1 LRAFK
6 TLLLRARPALQ
17 RAGRLLLAF
26 GLAVAP
32 GARVLAHEIPSEI
45 VLHAFAK
52 PEDGR
57 LHLLVRV
64 PLVLLQDLDLPKRGP
79 GYLDLASV
87 AAQFQAAATATA
99 RYIVLYENEAPLT
112 PRLVEAR
119 ISEPSDRSF
128 GAYASALASIAGP
141 KLAESS
147 NIFWGQAYFDAH
159 LEHPIGSERSDFS
172 LELRLGMRGLKLFV
186 QYLPPEAPARAFELH
201 GGAGRVMLDPRWY
214 QAAATFLAS
223 GFRHILA
230 GADHLLFL
238 LCLVLPYRRL
248 GWSLVA
254 VITSFTVAHS
264 ITLIAA
270 ARGMVPSGSWFPP
283 LVEVLIAASILYM
296 ALENIVRPNL
306 RSRWLI
312 TGLFGL
318 VHGFGFAFLL
328 REQFQFAGQHFLLS
342 LLAFNI
348 GIELGQLVFIGA
360 AIPVL
365 FFLKDKLHLDA
376 RFTSIVV
383 SAFIAH
389 SAWHWLAE
397 RSEQLAKQP
406 APQVEIAQLAPW
418 LVLGAAF
425 ALLGW
430 ALLGPRL
437 GRMAVL
443 RRSDAEASVKPH

>member
-1 LRAFK
+1 
-6 TLLLRARPALQ
+6 
-17 RAGRLLLAF
+17 
-26 GLAVAP
+26 
-32 GARVLAHEIPSEI
+32 
-45 VLHAFAK
+45 
-52 PEDGR
+52 
-57 LHLLVRV
+57 
-64 PLVLLQDLDLPKRGP
+64 
-79 GYLDLASV
+79 
-87 AAQFQAAATATA
+87 
-99 RYIVLYENEAPLT
+99 
-112 PRLVEAR
+112 
-119 ISEPSDRSF
+119 
-128 GAYASALASIAGP
+128 
-141 KLAESS
+141 
-147 NIFWGQAYFDAH
+147 
-159 LEHPIGSERSDFS
+159 
-172 LELRLGMRGLKLFV
+172 
-186 QYLPPEAPARAFELH
+186 
-201 GGAGRVMLDPRWY
+201 MLDPRWY

-223 GFRHILA
+223 GFRHILE

-443 RRSDAEASVKPH
+443 RRREPEAGVKPH

>member
-1 LRAFK
+1 
-6 TLLLRARPALQ
+6 
-17 RAGRLLLAF
+17 
-26 GLAVAP
+26 VAT
-32 GARVLAHEIPSEI
+32 
-45 VLHAFAK
+45 
-52 PEDGR
+52 
-57 LHLLVRV
+57 
-64 PLVLLQDLDLPKRGP
+64 
-79 GYLDLASV
+79 
-87 AAQFQAAATATA
+87 AAA
-99 RYIVLYENEAPLT
+99 APVVD
-112 PRLVEAR
+112 RL
-119 ISEPSDRSF
+119 
-128 GAYASALASIAGP
+128 
-141 KLAESS
+141 
-147 NIFWGQAYFDAH
+147 
-159 LEHPIGSERSDFS
+159 
-172 LELRLGMRGLKLFV
+172 
-186 QYLPPEAPARAFELH
+186 
-201 GGAGRVMLDPRWY
+201 
-214 QAAATFLAS
+214 
-223 GFRHILA
+223 
-230 GADHLLFL
+230 
-238 LCLVLPYRRL
+238 
-248 GWSLVA
+248 
-254 VITSFTVAHS
+254 
-264 ITLIAA
+264 
-270 ARGMVPSGSWFPP
+270 PP

-443 RRSDAEASVKPH
+443 RRREPEAGVKPH